1 MGLRL
6 SVHRAKW
13 REQVLAAAAV
23 RPGLIPVVKGNG
35 YGFGRTTLMPI
46 AAAIGQR
53 IAVGTVYEAGD
64 VPANGVAMVLTPH
77 LGRLPENLSPST
89 ILTIGSIDHLAAVR
103 EQKWAG
109 AVAIKLRSSMQRY
122 GVAPDGLPGLLLA
135 ARTAGCEVVTFSLHF
150 PLTGAP
156 EHHLAEIEQ
165 WLPLL
170 PHDIAIAVSHI
181 DPGRYKTLCHSNPQ
195 RTFQIRCGTA
205 LWHAQRS
212 SLALSTDVL
221 DVHQVAAGLVVG
233 YRGTTIPG
241 NGALVLVAAGSAH
254 GVAALPDGN
263 SPYHFARQRLLLIE
277 PPHMHTSMIFVP
289 AGQQCPAVGDR
300 VDVQHP
306 LTQTTI
312 DELDWIDD

>member
-1 MGLRL
+1 M
-6 SVHRAKW
+6 
-13 REQVLAAAAV
+13 LAAAAE

-35 YGFGRTTLMPI
+35 YGFGRTTLMPL
-46 AAAIGQR
+46 AATIGQR
-53 IAVGTVYEAGD
+53 IAVGTVYEVGD
-64 VPANGVAMVLTPH
+64 VPTNRVAMVLTPH
-77 LGRLPENLSPST
+77 LGQLPPGLAPST
-89 ILTIGSIDHLAAVR
+89 ILTIGSVDHLAALR
-103 EQKWAG
+103 EQDWAG
-109 AVAIKLRSSMQRY
+109 DVAIKLRSSMHRY
-122 GVAPDGLPGLLLA
+122 GVTPDGLPGLLRA
-135 ARTAGCEVVTFSLHF
+135 ARTGGCEIVAFSVHF

-165 WLPLL
+165 WLPLV
-170 PHDIAIAVSHI
+170 PPEIAIAVSHL
-181 DPGRYKTLCHSNPQ
+181 DPASYNTLCRRNPQ

-233 YRGTTIPG
+233 YRGTPIPDS
-241 NGALVLVAAGSAH
+241 GALVLVAAGSAH
-254 GVAALPDGN
+254 GVAALPGGN
-263 SPYHFARQRLLLIE
+263 SPYHFARRRLPLIE

-300 VDVQHP
+300 IDVQHP

-312 DELDWIDD
+312 DELEWIDD